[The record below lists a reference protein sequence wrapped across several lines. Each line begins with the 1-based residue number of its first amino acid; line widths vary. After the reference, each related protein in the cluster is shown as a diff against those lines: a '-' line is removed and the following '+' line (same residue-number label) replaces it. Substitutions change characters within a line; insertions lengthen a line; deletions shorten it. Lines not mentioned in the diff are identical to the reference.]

1 MKEIIITEPSFVS
14 SFSCTGGA
22 CRDHCCKGWTIS
34 LDKQTVKKYTS
45 SKNIQIKTIAS
56 ENIDLIKRDGI
67 NWGVI
72 KFNQSTGNCP
82 YLDGDSLCLVQKN
95 LGAQALSHTCSTFPR
110 VKRIY
115 RNEVQKS
122 LNLSCPEVA
131 SILLNDPNAM
141 SLEQR
146 VKIQDGFNPQ
156 PAISQQK
163 KLLNLFCLSLID
175 HADAHVEVGLFAV
188 IKFLLYIENREIN
201 DETLGEI
208 ESVYAALIEQIQS
221 ATLQGELAAFDTDSR
236 IKTSLILRIQDYF
249 RRSVTSRGTGVLNY
263 YIDHMLKALVADHE
277 ETLESRLMIIEREGT
292 EIFRRDLQDKV
303 FAFKNFLLYKFWQND
318 FPNQTDRSP
327 LQSLYLIIA
336 EYYFIKLLTLS
347 YAKVRGSIE
356 CDDIVNIVYSFHSIS
371 QHNKN
376 VSQEFY
382 NHIES
387 VRLGDDISMIHLLT

>member
-1 MKEIIITEPSFVS
+1 
-14 SFSCTGGA
+14 
-22 CRDHCCKGWTIS
+22 
-34 LDKQTVKKYTS
+34 
-45 SKNIQIKTIAS
+45 
-56 ENIDLIKRDGI
+56 
-67 NWGVI
+67 VI

-146 VKIQDGFNPQ
+146 
-156 PAISQQK
+156 
-163 KLLNLFCLSLID
+163 LSLID

-188 IKFLLYIENREIN
+188 IKFLIYIENREIN

-236 IKTSLILRIQDYF
+236 IKTSLILRMQDYF
-249 RRSVTSRGTGVLNY
+249 RRSVTPRGTGVLNY

-277 ETLESRLMIIEREGT
+277 ETLESRLMYIEREGT

-303 FAFKNFLLYKFWQND
+303 LLLKIFFCINSGKM
-318 FPNQTDRSP
+318 T
-327 LQSLYLIIA
+327 SL
-336 EYYFIKLLTLS
+336 IKPIDCL
-347 YAKVRGSIE
+347 
-356 CDDIVNIVYSFHSIS
+356 YSHF
-371 QHNKN
+371 
-376 VSQEFY
+376 
-382 NHIES
+382 
-387 VRLGDDISMIHLLT
+387 T